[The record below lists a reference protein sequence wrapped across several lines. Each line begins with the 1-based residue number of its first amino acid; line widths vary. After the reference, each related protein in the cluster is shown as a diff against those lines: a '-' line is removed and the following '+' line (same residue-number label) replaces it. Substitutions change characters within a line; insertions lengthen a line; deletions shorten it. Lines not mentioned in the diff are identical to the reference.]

1 MNLQSVTLFGQKLT
15 PEDLHG
21 LFFAGLAI
29 AVIVWVIFA
38 LKRGDRLI
46 PTIGLASAV
55 VTLFYLTSPYA
66 TDAARW
72 WIAGGIVLVG
82 LVFLWLSRH
91 RVWKPL
97 MIATGLI
104 IVLVAVFLTS
114 SSVNLLS
121 FEKSLN
127 NSLSF
132 YFLGCLAWLVIQVV
146 IPRTRGKQQAVQAA
160 GLTVVISIIMFI
172 VATVWWLEATDGKVL
187 PESPVA
193 TTGAEIER
201 LFSQPPGSHRLGIL
215 AVGLIGN
222 PALRDVGGAEPPA
235 CVAHFTKRVPGAVI
249 QREIPTFLPSQYE
262 MRMADGAVVVVSG
275 ITSARQSFN
284 WPDDGTNLWLHS
296 LHHGDPVVIWADP
309 GEIITTP
316 DGKKTPSLIAT
327 RVIAYGSFESFR
339 DDFLNDL
346 VKTSRVFGWIAF
358 ACMLLAVIPLGFGFR
373 HLLRNRKTGIEG
385 FDQN

>member
-15 PEDLHG
+15 PEELHG
-21 LFFAGLAI
+21 LFFAGLALSAI
-29 AVIVWVIFA
+29 IWVIFA
-38 LKRGDRLI
+38 LKQGDRLV

-66 TDAARW
+66 TDTARW

-97 MIATGLI
+97 MIATGII

-121 FEKSLN
+121 FEKSLD

-132 YFLGCLAWLVIQVV
+132 YFLSCLAWLVIQVV

-172 VATVWWLEATDGKVL
+172 VAAIWWLEATDGRVL
-187 PESPVA
+187 PDSPVA
-193 TTGAEIER
+193 TTGADIER
-201 LFSQPPGSHRLGIL
+201 LLAQPPGSHRLGIL
-215 AVGLIGN
+215 AVGSIGGSA
-222 PALRDVGGAEPPA
+222 PQTGLAEKDQEY
-235 CVAHFTKRVPGAVI
+235 VAYFTKRVSGAGI
-249 QREIPTFLPSQYE
+249 RPDSHPYLPPQYE
-262 MRMADGAVVVVSG
+262 LRMADGVVVNVPG

-284 WPDDGTNLWLHS
+284 WPENGTNHAQHS
-296 LHHGDPVVIWADP
+296 LCQGDPVVVWAGP
-309 GEIITTP
+309 GEMITGP
-316 DGKKTPSLIAT
+316 DGKKTPALIDT

-339 DDFLNDL
+339 DDFLSDL
-346 VKTSRVFGWIAF
+346 VKTSRVFGRIAF
-358 ACMLLAVIPLGFGFR
+358 ACMLLSVIPLGFGFR

-385 FDQN
+385 LDK